1 LQTDNYLAMISSLDT
16 QSQLQKII
24 ISASGVLYTVIL
36 LFISTFLLSACRSG
50 SDANIQDKEKAS
62 NENHET
68 SGPRTGTLT
77 LTISIQQK
85 LGKKVVKDLSVH
97 NYSSS
102 YDHLLRLE
110 QKVNIEPDF
119 RYFET
124 PAGPINSKERL
135 RYFNTRPFWKIKG
148 EAPKL
153 SGHLKYESLLRIEKP
168 PRAIGPL
175 ISETKIKGEAKPIR
189 LKIEP
194 VEPSRIGNGLALQL
208 SWDFLG
214 SQTTSKYIKYKN
226 GQETNKITTND
237 EKRIEV
243 EDWLFSPMPNDVR
256 INSYPFAYEYEGN
269 PALIKAAKK
278 NTENTVKLYQKF
290 HDTGKD
296 VIYFLGTITHLDK
309 NKLTIRYKQT
319 DRLIDQNHAFVFPAD
334 PNLENEINLT
344 LNIIAD

>member
-1 LQTDNYLAMISSLDT
+1 MVLSRDNQI
-16 QSQLQKII
+16 QLQNII
-24 ISASGVLYTVIL
+24 ISSFGILFTALL
-36 LFISTFLLSACRSG
+36 LFVSAVFLSACSPS
-50 SDANIQDKEKAS
+50 SDTNIQVKDTALNKI
-62 NENHET
+62 HET
-68 SGPRTGTLT
+68 SGRRTGTLT
-77 LTISIQQK
+77 LTISIRQR
-85 LGKKVVKDLSVH
+85 LKKKKENDLSIH
-97 NYSSS
+97 NYASS
-102 YDHLLRLE
+102 YDHHLRLE
-110 QKVNIEPDF
+110 QKVNIEQDF

-124 PAGPINSKERL
+124 PAGPINSEERL
-135 RYFNTRPFWKIKG
+135 QYFNTRPFWKIKG
-148 EAPKL
+148 EEPKL
-153 SGHLKYESLLRIEKP
+153 SGNLTYESLHRIEKP

-214 SQTTSKYIKYKN
+214 SQTTSKYMKYKN

-256 INSYPFAYEYEGN
+256 INSYPFAHEYEGN

-290 HDTGKD
+290 HDTGND